1 MFNPFNKNRK
11 PVLLLAGC
19 LSLVAFIAVDLITA
33 QTVNNDRRNRG
44 STYDQTRGDYYTGRS
59 PYTRSGAVKPVAEE
73 EASLTRSPAQ
83 PTQSMQPAAT
93 SGFGPS
99 HSTVMRDGLEY
110 VVGSM
115 SFPTGLR
122 NHDGLL
128 LEKIVPAEMMVGQA
142 FTYEYRVTNLTS
154 YPIHMVRL
162 MDQVSTGFRVE
173 KSDPPPTSTTGG
185 IVLWE
190 IGKLD
195 GNESRKIRIQGS
207 AADEGVVTTCGWA
220 TYSPVLCEPIRIVK
234 AALQVVKSGPAEA
247 SICDPLE
254 YTIGVKNS
262 GSSTLTEV
270 RVIDQMDEGISSN
283 GQQQLSFDIGTLEP
297 GQTRQVSVNAQ
308 AARTG
313 TFTNRVQV
321 TSAQGVTAEDE
332 VTTRVLSPA
341 LQISC
346 EAPSVRFIGRPVEVC
361 FNVTNPGN
369 AIAENVFIEGLIPEG
384 GSVRGVTEGGRV
396 AGDRIRWNLGALAP
410 GENKTV
416 CAQVVF
422 GVGGNFRLAGQAQA
436 DCIDPVGTACET
448 EIKGVPGVLLE
459 VIDIEDPIEVG
470 STDTYEIAVTN
481 QGTAFDSNI
490 SIVCTLEPSQEFVSA
505 TGATQGTEVEPLIV
519 KFVPLPSL
527 APKQTAR
534 WRVVV
539 KAVARES
546 VRFKVSLTT
555 DQISRPVEET
565 EATNQY

>member
-11 PVLLLAGC
+11 PALLLASC

-59 PYTRSGAVKPVAEE
+59 PYTRSGAIKPAAEVE
-73 EASLTRSPAQ
+73 VPQADPSPQPLQ
-83 PTQSMQPAAT
+83 PTAA

-110 VVGSM
+110 VIGSM
-115 SFPTGLR
+115 SFPTGMR

-128 LEKIVPAEMMVGQA
+128 LEKIVPAEMMVGQS

-173 KSDPPPTSTTGG
+173 KADPPPTSTSGG

-190 IGKLD
+190 IGKMD
-195 GNESRKIRIQGS
+195 GNESKKIRIQGS
-207 AADEGVVTTCGWA
+207 AADEGIVTTCGWA

-234 AALQVVKSGPAEA
+234 AALQVVKNGPAEV
-247 SICDPLE
+247 SICDPIE

-262 GSSTLTEV
+262 GSSTLTGV
-270 RVIDQMDEGISSN
+270 RVVDQMDEGISSN
-283 GQQQLSFDIGTLEP
+283 GQQQVSFDIGTLEP

-313 TFTNRVQV
+313 NFTNRVQV

-346 EAPSVRFIGRPVEVC
+346 EAPSVRFIGRPVEIC

-369 AIAENVFIEGLIPEG
+369 AIAENAVVEALVPEG
-384 GSVRGVTEGGRV
+384 GSVRGVTEGGQV
-396 AGDRIRWNLGALAP
+396 TGDRIRWNLGALAP

-416 CAQVVF
+416 CAQIVF
-422 GVGGNFRLAGQAQA
+422 GAGGKFRLAGQAMA

-470 STDTYEIAVTN
+470 SNDTYEIAVTN

-490 SIVCTLEPSQEFVSA
+490 TIVCFMEESQEFVST
-505 TGATQGTEVEPLIV
+505 TGPTQGAEVEPRVIR
-519 KFVPLPSL
+519 FQPLPSL

-539 KAVARES
+539 KAIARES